1 MKAKKIHTK
10 RKKIAIALQGGG
22 SHGAYT
28 WGVLERLLE
37 EDLFDIRGICGAS
50 SGAQVA
56 AVTVYGLHV
65 GGNKGGIELLGQFWN
80 ALAKGHQ
87 HSLLQPSILDDDLY
101 PGGLDYSPGYHMLS
115 NLAKVFSPYDLDPFN
130 IQPNHLK
137 QLLESL
143 IDVNI
148 LKNSET
154 KLFVSATNV
163 KTCKPKVF
171 GPNEI
176 TMEALL
182 ASSAL
187 PVIFKAVEIDGEFYW
202 DGGYLGNPP
211 IDPLIDGTDADDILT
226 LKINPT
232 FITKEPTSSKEIHD
246 RIGQISLSTSLM
258 AEMRMLAFQDELLEY
273 GYDLKDKIRKIR
285 YHEIS
290 ADDTL
295 NDLGLT
301 SKFNHS
307 EKFLNSL
314 RKRGHAAAEKWL
326 KENYEKVGVESS
338 VDLKKVYI

>member
-1 MKAKKIHTK
+1 
-10 RKKIAIALQGGG
+10 
-22 SHGAYT
+22 
-28 WGVLERLLE
+28 
-37 EDLFDIRGICGAS
+37 
-50 SGAQVA
+50 
-56 AVTVYGLHV
+56 
-65 GGNKGGIELLGQFWN
+65 
-80 ALAKGHQ
+80 
-87 HSLLQPSILDDDLY
+87 
-101 PGGLDYSPGYHMLS
+101 
-115 NLAKVFSPYDLDPFN
+115 
-130 IQPNHLK
+130 
-137 QLLESL
+137 
-143 IDVNI
+143 
-148 LKNSET
+148 
-154 KLFVSATNV
+154 
-163 KTCKPKVF
+163 VF

-290 ADDTL
+290 
-295 NDLGLT
+295 
-301 SKFNHS
+301 KFNHS